1 MTCFD
6 VTTRGKNPQLPHRPG
21 PAHVGRIDKDAGLTP
36 CGAME
41 RKDHVDLFGAVALI
55 AFALHLAFNQVVVKV
70 TTDGFSPVFAAGIR
84 SVGAVIVLLVWM
96 RLRGISLKIPRS
108 AWPGGILAGVLFA
121 AEFFCLFLALD
132 LGTVSRSS
140 VIFYTMPVWLSLAVH
155 FLLPGEQLTPL
166 KTLGLVLAVAGVGVA
181 LLDRDSGG
189 ANWTGDLLALVSAM
203 MWAGIALC
211 LRLTEMSKVAPSQ
224 QLLMQVLISGPI
236 LLLIA
241 PFMGPFVRDLAPI
254 HIFGLLFQIIAVASF
269 GFLVWF
275 WLMKIYPASS
285 VASFSFLSP
294 VFSVILGWL
303 LLSEEVALSIWAALA
318 LVTSGIYLINRK
330 PRP

>member
-1 MTCFD
+1 MS
-6 VTTRGKNPQLPHRPG
+6 HRPG
-21 PAHVGRIDKDAGLTP
+21 PAHPGCIDKGGPFTP

-41 RKDHVDLFGAVALI
+41 RKDHMDVFGAVALI

-70 TTDGFSPVFAAGIR
+70 TTEGFSPIFAAGIR
-84 SVGAVIVLLVWM
+84 SVGAVVVLLLWM
-96 RLRGISLKIPRS
+96 RLRGISLRIPRA
-108 AWPGGILAGVLFA
+108 AWPGGILAGVFFA

-166 KTLGLVLAVAGVGVA
+166 KTLGLVLAVAGVALA
-181 LLDRDSGG
+181 LLDRNSGG

-203 MWAGIALC
+203 FWAGIVLC
-211 LRLTEMSKVAPSQ
+211 LRLTELSKVEPSQ
-224 QLLMQVLISGPI
+224 QLLMQVLVSAPI
-236 LLLIA
+236 LLLIS
-241 PFMGPFVRDLAPI
+241 PFMGPFIRDLGPI
-254 HIFGLLFQIIAVASF
+254 HVAALLFQIIAVASL

-275 WLMKIYPASS
+275 WLIKLYPASS

-294 VFSVILGWL
+294 VFSVLLGWL
-303 LLSEEVALSIWAALA
+303 LLSEDVALSVWGALA
-318 LVTSGIYLINRK
+318 LVASGIYLINRK
-330 PRP
+330 PRMPG